1 MKTAVGPAAA
11 EVARSPTSA
20 AGGAALRSSRGLRL
34 WGTAGSPLPSA
45 PAPASTAGALV
56 AADPRPRGGGT
67 KLRDLVL
74 LAAAVAA
81 HVGDG
86 ARGVGR
92 RVRCGGFGDGRL
104 GDGSSRRRVFVLV
117 GVVRPVRR
125 VVVDVLEVVHLVVGE
140 YVADGVVL
148 GGFLVVGRVGGC
160 LVGFLGEGLFP
171 AHASAAVVR
180 FGLDALAVD
189 LGGLRRG
196 VRGERIALVLVVL
209 PIFPVALAVVVVV
222 VVVVAARIF
231 GDALQVIGI
240 RPRLVLLSRVFIA
253 ALVRQL
259 CEKERKMLA
268 ERLVAEIVVAV
279 SVPRAHEPLRD
290 RLLRE
295 HALREGELAP
305 GQERGDDAENLR
317 VRVPRHQEPRLGKRC
332 RRHRARSP
340 PRRSRLPGRSERR
353 SNFERPKKTRSTFGV
368 SRTRFSFRSHA
379 AALWRRAERRV
390 VTCDPV
396 SGVGIDV
403 VAERRQASACA
414 VDRAGQK
421 G

>member
-1 MKTAVGPAAA
+1 MKPTVGPAAA
-11 EVARSPTSA
+11 EVARSPTPA

-45 PAPASTAGALV
+45 PAPASTAAALV
-56 AADPRPRGGGT
+56 AADPRPRGGGA
-67 KLRDLVL
+67 KLRDLIL

-92 RVRCGGFGDGRL
+92 GIRSGGFGDCRF
-104 GDGSSRRRVFVLV
+104 GDGCSRRRRRVFVIV
-117 GVVRPVRR
+117 GVVCPVRR

-196 VRGERIALVLVVL
+196 VRIERIALMIVLL
-209 PIFPVALAVVVVV
+209 PIFPIALAVVVVV
-222 VVVVAARIF
+222 VVIVAARIF

-240 RPRLVLLSRVFIA
+240 RPRLVLLACVFIA

-259 CEKERKMLA
+259 CEKEREMLA

-279 SVPRAHEPLRD
+279 PVPRAHEPLRD

-340 PRRSRLPGRSERR
+340 PRPSRLPGRSERR
-353 SNFERPKKTRSTFGV
+353 SNFERPKKTHQTVRLG
-368 SRTRFSFRSHA
+368 SR
-379 AALWRRAERRV
+379 ERGF
-390 VTCDPV
+390 P
-396 SGVGIDV
+396 SGVTRRHFGDARRG
-403 VAERRQASACA
+403 VA
-414 VDRAGQK
+414 
-421 G
+421 